1 MQQIKE
7 TNKKLFE
14 DDDDDFGGLRYK
26 ERDIEIGDLPRITE
40 DSQPKINDS
49 ELLEERVP
57 EKVFTTAFPKAREWL
72 RLYQESRDKQDEDE
86 RAMAIVEANKEQ
98 KK

>member
-1 MQQIKE
+1 
-7 TNKKLFE
+7 
-14 DDDDDFGGLRYK
+14 
-26 ERDIEIGDLPRITE
+26 
-40 DSQPKINDS
+40 
-49 ELLEERVP
+49 LEERVP